1 MGKSSQNKYLI
12 SLRVFLVFLLL
23 IFSIT
28 ISYGNSAEASATVY
42 AKLNKDCSKYI
53 GTPNKYAYGKPV
65 EKPYWHAGGGTFVY
79 KITGCYYNESTGAY
93 RPYLGKPAPEW
104 ICPAGYKYSGSAK
117 CEKVSS
123 SLQQQCAAKGG
134 SWRLRDPRV
143 PDSGRCIMPDTAQ
156 QLCAKQGR
164 VWTTGDPRVP
174 DDSYCL
180 SKCKKSTY
188 IVGSDGYCRSTP
200 SCSTADSCE
209 NAAESCVE
217 KGWVWDGQKGI
228 CKKPIKAPDP
238 SKKNCENNLHRKFIG
253 NAKTGKCAWR
263 ATAGKDTKVCQK
275 ATPYYHKASPYD
287 ICKSKPQTSP
297 APDDGGESQPDT
309 PGQNGPTKA
318 ERAKVR
324 KNCIQVRHLRYNP
337 ANNKCGTQ
345 CISGWHKESGKCVQN
360 NQTPNPNNSARKNCE
375 DKLHRVWKNGK
386 CSAKCQDGFAHPKN
400 KDGEVNTHKCVATQ
414 DKNDKK
420 KPTVK
425 LTQPAQKSTAD
436 KTIKLA
442 AKAKDNVAVSKVV
455 FYSNVSKDGSK
466 VLADG
471 KFKQVAEDTSKPYTT
486 DLNTEKLADKT
497 KLKVY
502 AVAVDS
508 NGNKAKSSVAKVTVM
523 HGTGPVDPGEGD
535 CSKNLKQSF
544 DVALPAQLSAKKISN
559 NKGIAVQSTCDAAG
573 QSVDYV
579 LKLTGINMTLQAA
592 DLEAYR
598 QTADG
603 KYTLSEDITIE
614 DVDATDGT
622 DKSYVEVSYSAT
634 DGDAYDLNSASA
646 AILNHIFLNKVDDG
660 DEPKKPDDDKKPDTG
675 TGTGTTTGTTPG
687 TQTPGTICT
696 DNTDGSATCTDANGN
711 TYSLGAKGKGAGV
724 LPNTGTSALL
734 GIFAVAAAGVGA
746 VVYKIVKKRG
756 ASPATNPYDQM

>member
-1 MGKSSQNKYLI
+1 MFNEIMMIKTKLKKCHVHKTYFKLCSAVLLITINLVAISLGNLATVHATNDWTGKERPREEPYRNTLWDVVVGYSCVKISKPNWTSGSYSGVYVGDDFKSCWADKNWESDFKTTSYAIKKRYGNIFKGQRYRDAENKCRQKVGYIWLSNDVTHSTSCVRSDKLRNKSSEAV
-12 SLRVFLVFLLL
+12 LR
-23 IFSIT
+23 
-28 ISYGNSAEASATVY
+28 
-42 AKLNKDCSKYI
+42 K
-53 GTPNKYAYGKPV
+53 
-65 EKPYWHAGGGTFVY
+65 
-79 KITGCYYNESTGAY
+79 
-93 RPYLGKPAPEW
+93 
-104 ICPAGYKYSGSAK
+104 K
-117 CEKVSS
+117 CT
-123 SLQQQCAAKGG
+123 
-134 SWRLRDPRV
+134 R
-143 PDSGRCIMPDTAQ
+143 
-156 QLCAKQGR
+156 QGR
-164 VWTTGDPRVP
+164 LWSTGDPLIP
-174 DDSYCL
+174 GDSYC
-180 SKCKKSTY
+180 T
-188 IVGSDGYCRSTP
+188 
-200 SCSTADSCE
+200 
-209 NAAESCVE
+209 
-217 KGWVWDGQKGI
+217 
-228 CKKPIKAPDP
+228 
-238 SKKNCENNLHRKFIG
+238 KNCAKKDYKYDNSSQECVKRINPEMPNPSREYCKNTLHRGFTG
-253 NAKTGKCAWR
+253 SKTKGHCLKKGEADI
-263 ATAGKDTKVCQK
+263 KKVCPDK
-275 ATPYYHKASPYD
+275 KYPYYVVASPYD
-287 ICKSKPQTSP
+287 KCSKDNPEETDP
-297 APDDGGESQPDT
+297 ETEAGETGGKKDGKKGGKNQP
-309 PGQNGPTKA
+309 PT
-318 ERAKVR
+318 
-324 KNCIQVRHLRYNP
+324 
-337 ANNKCGTQ
+337 
-345 CISGWHKESGKCVQN
+345 
-360 NQTPNPNNSARKNCE
+360 NPNNKARQNCE
-375 DKLHRVWKNGK
+375 NKLHRVWVGTKNGK
-386 CSAKCQDGFAHPKN
+386 GKCSTKCQEGFKHPKD
-400 KDGEVNTHKCVATQ
+400 KPHACVAKK
-414 DKNDKK
+414 DKKDSK

>member
-1 MGKSSQNKYLI
+1 MIKSLTETRKLIKGTWMLLQKTYKI
-12 SLRVFLVFLLL
+12 SLVRSFFLSSLFLL
-23 IFSIT
+23 SIIHT
-28 ISYGNSAEASATVY
+28 QAINVRVEAMT
-42 AKLNKDCSKYI
+42 K
-53 GTPNKYAYGKPV
+53 TQ
-65 EKPYWHAGGGTFVY
+65 GGGNTLSSPVSPH
-79 KITGCYYNESTGAY
+79 GYYNEAKTPQCAKYGSGYAY
-93 RPYLGKPAPEW
+93 FPYGDNKNNVDGGYEW
-104 ICPAGYKYSGSAK
+104 VDPAGCYKWNKHHSYLVGVGSKGGGAPSYTYRYTKNNSYNTAKAQCVRSGGKWFDSRYNAYCK
-117 CEKVSS
+117 G
-123 SLQQQCAAKGG
+123 SLNGKTCAAKGRIWHDDFVG
-134 SWRLRDPRV
+134 NYGCSQV
-143 PDSGRCIMPDTAQ
+143 CIDSKNKIYDKNSGTCVANKKLGAVEKCDSDTRCQAIREQCQNRKSQGKYWDGKTGKCKT
-156 QLCAKQGR
+156 CASGK
-164 VWTTGDPRVP
+164 VSTGDKCVK
-174 DDSYCL
+174 S
-180 SKCKKSTY
+180 SKAST
-188 IVGSDGYCRSTP
+188 
-200 SCSTADSCE
+200 
-209 NAAESCVE
+209 
-217 KGWVWDGQKGI
+217 
-228 CKKPIKAPDP
+228 PDP
-238 SKKNCENNLHRKFIG
+238 SKSYCEGRLHRNFTGSKTKGHCKKRGEPRPCKSDYPYYIASSPYDYCSKTKTTDPGGAGTGTGTGNTGGKKKKPTNPNNKARQNCEN
-253 NAKTGKCAWR
+253 
-263 ATAGKDTKVCQK
+263 
-275 ATPYYHKASPYD
+275 
-287 ICKSKPQTSP
+287 
-297 APDDGGESQPDT
+297 
-309 PGQNGPTKA
+309 
-318 ERAKVR
+318 
-324 KNCIQVRHLRYNP
+324 
-337 ANNKCGTQ
+337 
-345 CISGWHKESGKCVQN
+345 
-360 NQTPNPNNSARKNCE
+360 
-375 DKLHRVWKNGK
+375 KLHRVWVGSKDGKGK
-386 CSAKCQDGFAHPKN
+386 CSTKCQEGFKHPKD
-400 KDGEVNTHKCVATQ
+400 KPHACVAKK
-414 DKNDKK
+414 DKKDSK

-508 NGNKAKSSVAKVTVM
+508 NGNKAKSSVAKVTVT

-660 DEPKKPDDDKKPDTG
+660 DESKKPDDDKKPDTG